1 MLVCMFCREGEGL
14 TVCTVAQQIPSVEL
28 QRSKERWIPLCLAA
42 WTKRASVRSRARRQK
57 AGRCLCHYCI
67 LAPLR
72 EDLKIR
78 GGLSWGV
85 LSTVVRNNDRWV
97 DPQQARTYSRALVPR
112 PSLGDANDLRNT
124 LV

>member
-1 MLVCMFCREGEGL
+1 MLCREGEGL

-28 QRSKERWIPLCLAA
+28 QRSKESWIPLCLAA
-42 WTKRASVRSRARRQK
+42 WTKRASVRSRARQK
-57 AGRCLCHYCI
+57 NAGRCLCHYCI

-72 EDLKIR
+72 EDLKNR

-97 DPQQARTYSRALVPR
+97 DPQQARTYSRALVPH
-112 PSLGDANDLRNT
+112 PSLGDANERRNT